1 MTMDLNSF
9 LPTNSMIP
17 FFRKLRQSL
26 ITENKLSKYVL
37 YAIGEI
43 FLVVIGILIALA
55 VNNWNQDS
63 KDHRIGLDYLSRI
76 HSDLVQDTINFRA
89 IITNNTHVREEIK
102 DALVML
108 YNGIETIEQV
118 QNLSDVYDRAL
129 DQVFN
134 PNNNTYKGM
143 VSSGTLGLIQNV
155 ELKEHIVGLYSEYD
169 QKGALLAAIGQ
180 WMLTMATAE
189 STQTD
194 FIKFG
199 IDVSDIFTTPEML
212 NETDFAFMND
222 KNDPRFKMVVRA
234 ISATAF
240 TQKVSNGVYVELIDK
255 CDTLLKQIDQ
265 ELNNYN

>member
-1 MTMDLNSF
+1 
-9 LPTNSMIP
+9 MIT

-26 ITENKLSKYVL
+26 LTENKVSRYLL

-43 FLVVIGILIALA
+43 ILVVIGILIALA
-55 VNNWNQDS
+55 VNNWNQDN
-63 KDHRIGLDYLSRI
+63 KDHRLGLDYLSRI
-76 HSDLVQDTINFRA
+76 HNDLVQDTINFRA
-89 IITNNTHVREEIK
+89 NITNNAQVREEIK
-102 DALVML
+102 GALVTL
-108 YNGIETIEQV
+108 YNGIESITQV
-118 QNLSDVYDRAL
+118 QTISDVYDRAL
-129 DQVFN
+129 DQVFT

-143 VSSGTLGLIQNV
+143 VSSGTLGLIQNL

-169 QKGALLAAIGQ
+169 QKGALLGAIGQ

-199 IDVSDIFTTPEML
+199 IDVSDIFTTQDML
-212 NETDFAFMND
+212 NETDYAFLND

-240 TQKVSNGVYVELIDK
+240 TQKASNAVYVELIDK
-255 CDTLLKQIDQ
+255 CDSVLKLIQQ
-265 ELNNYN
+265 ELEPTRPNE